1 MAVSKLWAV
10 RENLGYVLE
19 YASNPEKTKSTV
31 YTESQYQAL
40 RDVIAYAS
48 NEEKTEHELFVEGI
62 NCNPSTARD
71 QFITVKKQFGKTD
84 GIQAYH
90 GYLSFKETD
99 ITPELAQKVGMEF
112 ASKVW
117 GERFQVLVT
126 THLNTQHLHCHF
138 VINSVSFVDGKRCQD
153 TSWFKFR
160 KVADRICEKFN
171 LYYNDTPNRSKQSE
185 YRTKLEREGK
195 PTRYTIVREAIDEAI
210 AHSST
215 KAEFEYYLKKMGY
228 TVNLSQSRKYWTVI
242 PKGYSKPIRLKNLG
256 EEYTNSRITERL
268 KENRGK
274 KLIPF
279 SDEKPKAKQYNL
291 PTREDKIKKQKGLY
305 GLYLYYCYK
314 LGYLPKYKRRSSI
327 RLHYILKEDLIKME
341 EFSREMRF
349 LGKYRI
355 EMKEQLLD
363 RMSVLKDEIKTLVYE
378 RAALRNK
385 VRTKITDDEL
395 KSTKEEISQLTDRL
409 RELRNEVRL
418 CEKIYQ
424 RSDEV
429 QEKLEKVLA
438 DEEKELKKEERKH
451 E

>member
-10 RENLGYVLE
+10 KHSLSKVID
-19 YASNPEKTKSTV
+19 YASDPRKTK
-31 YTESQYQAL
+31 YTPEQYQAL

-62 NCNPSTARD
+62 NCNPATARE
-71 QFITVKKQFGKTD
+71 QFITVKKQCGKTD

-117 GERFQVLVT
+117 GERFQVIVT
-126 THLNTQHLHCHF
+126 THLNTKHLHCHF

-160 KVADRICEKFN
+160 KVADRICEKYN
-171 LYYNDTPNRSKQSE
+171 LYYNDTPNRSKQSD
-185 YRTKLEREGK
+185 YLSKLEREGK
-195 PTRYTIVREAIDEAI
+195 PTRYTIVKEAIDEAI
-210 AHSST
+210 SHSST

-291 PTREDKIKKQKGLY
+291 PTREDKIKKHKGLY
-305 GLYLYYCYK
+305 GLYLYYCYR
-314 LGYLPKYKRRSSI
+314 LGYLPKYKGNNTK
-327 RLHYILKEDLIKME
+327 LHYILKEDLIKME

-355 EMKEQLLD
+355 ETKEQLLFHKEGCM
-363 RMSVLKDEIKTLVYE
+363 REIKTLVYE
-378 RAALRNK
+378 RARLRNK
-385 VRTKITDDEL
+385 VRTNITDEEL
-395 KSTKEEISQLTDRL
+395 KSTKEEISQLTVRL
-409 RELRNEVRL
+409 RELRKEVRL

-438 DEEKELKKEERKH
+438 DEGKRIKEGGEKA
-451 E
+451 